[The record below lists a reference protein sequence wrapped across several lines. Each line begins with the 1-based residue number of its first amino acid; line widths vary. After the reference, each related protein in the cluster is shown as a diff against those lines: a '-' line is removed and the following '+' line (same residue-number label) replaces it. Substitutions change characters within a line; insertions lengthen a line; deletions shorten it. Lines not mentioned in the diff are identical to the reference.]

1 MNIDRCFEIL
11 EIPPNATYEEAKAA
25 YRIMCQVWHPDKYH
39 HSEQLHAKASNKIK
53 EINAAWSQIED
64 YFKNGF
70 SREDESKGAER
81 KAADQEKADKEKQ
94 SNRPKNESSGMI
106 WDSEDGVFISVIC
119 PKCKKGSRIRK
130 DNATKTVTG
139 YSFDG
144 KGTCSCGFAFDKVE
158 RNNTASKQ
166 NPNSFKQQ
174 FLQGISDH
182 FNSPWWVVILPVIA
196 LSLLKAC
203 KG

>member
-1 MNIDRCFEIL
+1 MNISRCFEIL
-11 EIPPNATYEEAKAA
+11 EVPPHATYEEAKAA

-39 HSEQLHAKASNKIK
+39 HNEQLHAKASSKIK

-64 YFKNGF
+64 YFKNYNQ
-70 SREDESKGAER
+70 ER
-81 KAADQEKADKEKQ
+81 TEQTKQ
-94 SNRPKNESSGMI
+94 GNKSKNESPGMI
-106 WDSEDGVFISVIC
+106 YDSEDSVFVSVIC
-119 PKCKKGSRIRK
+119 PKCNKGSRIRK
-130 DNATKTVTG
+130 SKARKTIDG

-144 KGTCSCGFAFDKVE
+144 KGTCSCGFSFDKVQRVNTE
-158 RNNTASKQ
+158 TNNNT
-166 NPNSFKQQ
+166 NSVKYQ

-182 FNSPWWVVILPVIA
+182 LNRPWWVVILPVVL